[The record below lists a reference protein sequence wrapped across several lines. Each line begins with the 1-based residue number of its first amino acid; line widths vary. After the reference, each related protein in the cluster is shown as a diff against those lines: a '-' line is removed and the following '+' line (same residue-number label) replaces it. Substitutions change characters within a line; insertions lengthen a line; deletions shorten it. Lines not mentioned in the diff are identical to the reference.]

1 MSGTPMTDAAGNQF
15 TPSATFSTDDG
26 RRDIS
31 LVFIGDSFVAGI
43 GDEKALGWT
52 GRVLARTD
60 LGDAVLAH
68 YNLGLRGETS
78 GGVSERW
85 QTEGLRRF
93 QDTPER
99 RLVLQIGHGDV
110 AAGTSIARHR
120 LNLAN
125 VLDEASSQGVATFV
139 VGPPPTADPVTND
152 AIRQLV
158 DAQRDVCDRR
168 GVSFV
173 DTFTPLVGHDQWES
187 DLAASA
193 DGVHP
198 GQAGYGLIAWLVLHH
213 GWGEWLG

>member
-1 MSGTPMTDAAGNQF
+1 MSGTPMTDAAGNEF
-15 TPSATFSTDDG
+15 NPSASFAPEEG
-26 RRDIS
+26 RRDVS

-52 GRVLARTD
+52 GRVLARTT

-78 GGVSERW
+78 GGVSQRW
-85 QTEGLRRF
+85 QSEGVLRF
-93 QDTPER
+93 QDATER
-99 RLVLQIGHGDV
+99 RLVVQVGHADV

-125 VLDEASSQGVATFV
+125 VLDEAASQGVGTFV
-139 VGPPPTADPVTND
+139 VGPPPTADADTNE
-152 AIRQLV
+152 ALRQLV

-168 GVSFV
+168 GVPFV
-173 DTFTPLVGHDQWES
+173 DTFTPLVGHDQWEA
-187 DLAASA
+187 DIAASA

-213 GWGEWLG
+213 GWGDWLA